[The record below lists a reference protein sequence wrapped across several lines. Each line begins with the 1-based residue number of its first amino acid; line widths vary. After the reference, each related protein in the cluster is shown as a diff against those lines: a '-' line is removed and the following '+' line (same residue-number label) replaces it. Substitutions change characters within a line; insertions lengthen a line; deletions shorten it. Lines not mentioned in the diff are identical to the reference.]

1 MMDERRTKKSKTRGP
16 FSSLRRMMG
25 DIISTRAF
33 LAVFSAVFALV
44 VWAAFVS
51 SDGTLT
57 RQKTFKGV
65 TLSVNG
71 ESALLSRGYIV
82 TDVLSETLPAVD
94 MTVEVSQTNYDRAS
108 AVAYN
113 PHIELSQIK
122 GEGENELTIQ
132 ASSIYG
138 PVVECKPATV
148 KVNVERYLTKR
159 VPVVVVLTGE
169 MPEGLYVT
177 GYDPDPS
184 VLTVS
189 GPASLVSQIT
199 RVAVPLDQSSFSR
212 ELMHDR
218 ISLGFELQNNNEEA
232 IVSDKINVNYQ
243 SVVMRSVIVET
254 ALVPM
259 KQVPIDTSAL
269 TQGEPAEGYEL
280 IEAWT
285 EEDSVAV
292 AAEQELLDAI
302 TIIQVDT
309 PLDITGATGTV
320 QGYLRLKGQSAIKN
334 RIPSQMGVTALIEEK
349 QIERTI
355 RNVPL
360 LVQGAEDGTQVSLS
374 QSRQTVQ
381 LSGGYHF
388 IKNLEADDLQVYVDV
403 SGLAPGQYKVPVQVR
418 IDNAEAFG
426 CALSSPEVTVTI
438 R

>member
-1 MMDERRTKKSKTRGP
+1 MNKSLLEACRVYLQSVP
-16 FSSLRRMMG
+16 A
-25 DIISTRAF
+25 ISILNAYR
-33 LAVFSAVFALV
+33 
-44 VWAAFVS
+44 
-51 SDGTLT
+51 LT
-57 RQKTFKGV
+57 PRDHVGGIYYYPLGRK
-65 TLSVNG
+65 
-71 ESALLSRGYIV
+71 
-82 TDVLSETLPAVD
+82 DP
-94 MTVEVSQTNYDRAS
+94 
-108 AVAYN
+108 
-113 PHIELSQIK
+113 EL
-122 GEGENELTIQ
+122 
-132 ASSIYG
+132 
-138 PVVECKPATV
+138 

-259 KQVPIDTSAL
+259 KQVPIDTSSL

-334 RIPSQMGVTALIEEK
+334 RIPTQMGVTALIEEK

-355 RNVPL
+355 RSVPL